1 MKSRTVMDMIRSVCK
16 LVMVL
21 ITSVA
26 VANILI
32 IVVYGIPTDRMFS
45 HAKSGAELFG
55 SNYIPGDNESFFT
68 CWMAML
74 FMTVVF
80 LVISIIILRSVD
92 KDER

>member
-55 SNYIPGDNESFFT
+55 SNYIDTWAPG
-68 CWMAML
+68 
-74 FMTVVF
+74 
-80 LVISIIILRSVD
+80 I
-92 KDER
+92 